1 MLQLDPPC
9 QCHPEVHPKC
19 LLSTKK
25 FARKKQKMSKTAKK
39 DDFVHQN
46 CPLRKCF
53 FFTFSPIHLVA
64 LSESFVL
71 DPKTLIWESVFME
84 IWEEQYRPFSEFL
97 AKTSIF
103 LPIQIWSKWSL
114 KIAPQLRVLWSKCI
128 KPTLK
133 CTDWGPISTYWFWS
147 RCYGSARN
155 VAAKFVKNR
164 IFGCFQKM
172 WKMAYF
178 KAKNLCDKS
187 LKIKNLRWQFSCIFR
202 ALHIG
207 IFHF

>member
-1 MLQLDPPC
+1 MFLF
-9 QCHPEVHPKC
+9 HI
-19 LLSTKK
+19 
-25 FARKKQKMSKTAKK
+25 
-39 DDFVHQN
+39 
-46 CPLRKCF
+46 
-53 FFTFSPIHLVA
+53 SPIYLVA

-103 LPIQIWSKWSL
+103 LPIQIWSKWLL

-128 KPTLK
+128 KPNLK

-147 RCYGSARN
+147 RCYESARN
-155 VAAKFVKNR
+155 VAAKFAKNH
-164 IFGCFQKM
+164 IFGFFQKM

-202 ALHIG
+202 ALHCGLLIFSLGG
-207 IFHF
+207 IFTEKFADQNHLFWKISLK

>member
-1 MLQLDPPC
+1 MKHLKYVPIGSPLSMPPWGPSKMLVINQKIG
-9 QCHPEVHPKC
+9 Q
-19 LLSTKK
+19 KK
-25 FARKKQKMSKTAKK
+25 TKMSKTAKK

-64 LSESFVL
+64 LSERFVL

-84 IWEEQYRPFSEFL
+84 IWEEQYHPFSEFL

-103 LPIQIWSKWSL
+103 LPIQIWSKWLL

-133 CTDWGPISTYWFWS
+133 CTDWGPISTY
-147 RCYGSARN
+147 
-155 VAAKFVKNR
+155 
-164 IFGCFQKM
+164 
-172 WKMAYF
+172 
-178 KAKNLCDKS
+178 
-187 LKIKNLRWQFSCIFR
+187 
-202 ALHIG
+202 
-207 IFHF
+207 